1 MAKIRQS
8 QYEALPVGEYEAA
21 IGAVV
26 VEPSKFGQGDQ
37 VRIRFDLKARGFE
50 DRSVF
55 GYCSATFSLTSKLF
69 QWARAA
75 FGGREIPASYDLDTD
90 QLLDRRV
97 LITLVQRAGDD
108 GVMRNKID
116 NVRAVNGGRPAPAAV
131 RNPAPGP
138 APTSTAAS
146 SGPRAAAPAPA
157 GNAGP
162 GAVIPRTGAAAEAVR
177 QSQPGQLPDWM
188 QDPGEGGAGDLP
200 F

>member
-1 MAKIRQS
+1 
-8 QYEALPVGEYEAA
+8 
-21 IGAVV
+21 V

-37 VRIRFDLKARGFE
+37 VRIRFDLKARGYE

-55 GYCSATFSLTSKLF
+55 GYCSATFSPSSKLF
-69 QWARAA
+69 QWTKAA

-108 GVMRNKID
+108 GVMRNRID
-116 NVRAVNGGRPAPAAV
+116 SVRAVNGSRPAPAAV
-131 RNPAPGP
+131 RTPAPGP

-146 SGPRAAAPAPA
+146 SGPRAAAPTSQ
-157 GNAGP
+157 GNG
-162 GAVIPRTGAAAEAVR
+162 GAVIPRTGQGASVARVNEQPRDEA
-177 QSQPGQLPDWM
+177 PLPDWL
-188 QDPGEGGAGDLP
+188 QDPGEPGGGDSDLP